1 MLIEYKK
8 DNEKVAMGL
17 LSYLSDFKNL
27 ENLKEEIKLNRESEE
42 FKLYLY
48 KNEDNNVI
56 GVIGTQINRKFI
68 IVRYL
73 SLAPGFREKRYE
85 IAILKDLATSHPK
98 LTVTAV
104 PEYTF
109 LIKDLNNSD
118 E

>member
-17 LSYLSDFKNL
+17 LSYLPDFKNL
-27 ENLKEEIKLNRESEE
+27 ENLKEEIKLNRNSDE

-48 KNEDNNVI
+48 KNEDNNII
-56 GVIGTQINRKFI
+56 GVIGTQINRSFI

-85 IAILKDLATSHPK
+85 KDFKKFS
-98 LTVTAV
+98 
-104 PEYTF
+104 
-109 LIKDLNNSD
+109 
-118 E
+118 